1 MHNQNMQPFVDA
13 GWKPATILAFAV
25 GTLDGIMGVIDEDP
39 ELYKTQFM
47 QAVRNILIPVQRNME
62 KMLQNL

>member
-1 MHNQNMQPFVDA
+1 
-13 GWKPATILAFAV
+13 
-25 GTLDGIMGVIDEDP
+25 MGVIDEDP